1 MMRAWLEK
9 NDGSHVVFEA
19 NCYLGRAQAS
29 TVHLQSPGASRRHAH
44 IHAQQ
49 ADSGIEYW
57 IADLG
62 STNGTLRNGKRV
74 TIPCRLVD
82 GDVVTILDDSFTF
95 HTDESSVVAS
105 AMDTEAPA
113 TVAVLASPL
122 CWLLMLDIKAFTR
135 LSRELPPDQLGL
147 KVGTW
152 LRQCRDAIE
161 QAGGV
166 IDKFLGDALFAYW
179 KHGPDTVAQLAAT
192 LRQLRA
198 MQQARDPDFRIV
210 LHHARTTMAGG
221 AGGANNLSGPEV
233 IYVFRMEKVSSS
245 LKTDTILSEA
255 ASKALGSTFAS
266 APLGEHPLDGFAGT
280 HPLFTLPE

>member
-1 MMRAWLEK
+1 MRAWLEK
-9 NDGSHVVFEA
+9 NDGSRVVFEA
-19 NCYLGRAQAS
+19 NCYLGRAHAS

-49 ADSGIEYW
+49 SETGIEFW

-62 STNGTLRNGKRV
+62 STNGTLRNGKRI

-82 GDVVTILDDSFTF
+82 GDVVAILEDSFVF
-95 HTDESSVVAS
+95 HTDASSVIA
-105 AMDTEAPA
+105 AAADTDAPA

-122 CWLLMLDIKAFTR
+122 CWLLMLDIKSFTQ

-161 QAGGV
+161 GAGGV
-166 IDKFLGDALFAYW
+166 VDKFLGDALFAYW
-179 KHGPDTVAQLAAT
+179 KHGPDTANQVVGV
-192 LRQLRA
+192 LRQLGT
-198 MQQARDPDFRIV
+198 MQQARDPDFRVV

-233 IYVFRMEKVSSS
+233 IYVFRMEKISSA
-245 LKTDTILSEA
+245 LKTDTILSES
-255 ASKALGSTFAS
+255 ASKALGAACACT
-266 APLGEHPLDGFAGT
+266 PLGLHPLDGFAGT
-280 HPLFTLPE
+280 HALFKLAT